1 MKRIICRIITSVC
14 ICMFYLLLTGNVTLT
29 VHASEISKVS
39 LIRQQYEEYEARFAA
54 ISCVDDIAL
63 NGFTVIEG
71 QVFDEIFESFGEAPL
86 TFMAALDN
94 KYNRMAVFLAD
105 ENGNIVFKTNQLETN
120 NRILGQMKQNTR
132 EIAAVSF
139 VDLNADN
146 QKDIILITKCMN
158 EEGEY
163 EGRLYKIGDVLFQ
176 TEGGF
181 YRDYRISDKINRFGM
196 NKSAKCIVS
205 FVRDGE
211 SAEFLY
217 TATTKEELLE
227 NDFEVVEE
235 QCYYREFEKLG
246 RLQVV
251 PGIFHMGD
259 YDIFMIYLIDEQGN
273 IVWSFQPMGD
283 YDNLYSLRGMSGK
296 DVDGDGMKDV
306 VVLARY
312 SYESEDGELEV
323 ESACSIYYQRTG
335 GFDIDT
341 EFTEQFECTDELTMS
356 DLVNEIRIFWGWET
370 DEVKLYI
377 LEKSEKEAQKAE
389 ETTKEKM
396 NLENDITE

>member
-1 MKRIICRIITSVC
+1 MKSIFCRITTC
-14 ICMFYLLLTGNVTLT
+14 ICMCLVCVAVVKSTTLT
-29 VHASEISKVS
+29 AMASEVSRVS
-39 LIRQQYEEYEARFAA
+39 LVRQQYEEYEARFASIA
-54 ISCVDDIAL
+54 SVEDIAKQ
-63 NGFTVIEG
+63 GFNVIEG
-71 QVFDEIFESFGEAPL
+71 QVFSEVFESFGETPL
-86 TFMAALDN
+86 TFMAALDDT
-94 KYNRMAVFLAD
+94 YNRLAVFLTD
-105 ENGNIVFKTNQLETN
+105 ESGNIVYKTNQLETN
-120 NRILGQMKQNTR
+120 NRVLGQMKQNTR

-139 VDLNADN
+139 VDLNMDE

-163 EGRLYKIGDVLFQ
+163 KGRLYKIGDVLFQ
-176 TEGGF
+176 ADGDF

-217 TATTKEELLE
+217 TATTKEEILE
-227 NDFEVVEE
+227 NRFEIIQE

-246 RLQVV
+246 RLEVI
-251 PGIFHMGD
+251 PGIFNMGD
-259 YDIFMIYLIDEQGN
+259 YDIFMIYLVNEQGN
-273 IVWSFQPMGD
+273 IVWSFQPMGY

-296 DVDGDGMKDV
+296 DVDGDGMKDL

-312 SYESEDGELEV
+312 SYEADTGELLI

-356 DLVNEIRIFWGWET
+356 DLINEIRAYWGWET
-370 DEVKLYI
+370 EEVKAYL
-377 LEKSEKEAQKAE
+377 LEKSIAETQATEEAKKIKALE
-389 ETTKEKM
+389 ENME
-396 NLENDITE
+396 E

>member
-1 MKRIICRIITSVC
+1 MKRIICRITTIIC
-14 ICMFYLLLTGNVTLT
+14 ICIFNLLLAENTSLHVC
-29 VHASEISKVS
+29 ASDISKVS
-39 LIRQQYEEYEARFAA
+39 LVRQQYEEYEARFAEIA
-54 ISCVDDIAL
+54 CVDDIEVK
-63 NGFTVIEG
+63 GFSIVEG
-71 QVFDEIFESFGEAPL
+71 QVFSEVFESFGESPL

-94 KYNRMAVFLAD
+94 TYNRMAVFLAD
-105 ENGNIVFKTNQLETN
+105 ESGKIVFKTNQLETN
-120 NRILGQMKQNTR
+120 NRILGKMKQNTR

-139 VDLNADN
+139 VDLNGDN
-146 QKDIILITKCMN
+146 CKDIILITKCMN
-158 EEGEY
+158 DEGEY
-163 EGRLYKIGDVLFQ
+163 EGHLYKIGDVLFQ
-176 TEGGF
+176 AEESF

-227 NDFEVVEE
+227 NAFEVVEE

-251 PGIFHMGD
+251 PGIFNMGD
-259 YDIFMIYLIDEQGN
+259 YDIFMIYLIDAQGN

-296 DVDGDGMKDV
+296 DVDGDGMKDL

-312 SYESEDGELEV
+312 SYESEQGEVVV

-341 EFTEQFECTDELTMS
+341 EFTEQFECTDDLTMS
-356 DLVNEIRIFWGWET
+356 GLINEIRIFWGWET
-370 DEVKLYI
+370 EEVKMYI
-377 LEKSEKEAQKAE
+377 LEKAKKEASKEKESV
-389 ETTKEKM
+389 
-396 NLENDITE
+396 ENNITE